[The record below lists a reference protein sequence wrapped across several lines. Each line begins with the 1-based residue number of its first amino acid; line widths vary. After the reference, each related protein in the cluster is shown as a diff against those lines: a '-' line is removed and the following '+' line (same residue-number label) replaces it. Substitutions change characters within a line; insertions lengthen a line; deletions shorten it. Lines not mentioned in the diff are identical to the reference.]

1 MYTLRTQDI
10 SETGAMIS
18 QSQLES
24 YIWGSFTLL
33 RGYIDAGETTI
44 RRLFLAVSGHH
55 SYQIESA
62 TKP

>member
-1 MYTLRTQDI
+1 
-10 SETGAMIS
+10 MIS